1 LYTAI
6 KPRYSPTEI
15 RTKVKKPLMA
25 TPSATDLAAPRQRGR
40 RLLQYGLLFV
50 GCLLFLDALV
60 GEKGLVENLKARQ
73 QFEAIERSLA
83 RLKDDNARLSKE
95 VELLRKDPETI
106 EGIARRELGL
116 MKPGEKL
123 FIIKDAEPTAP

>member
-1 LYTAI
+1 
-6 KPRYSPTEI
+6 
-15 RTKVKKPLMA
+15 MA
-25 TPSATDLAAPRQRGR
+25 TPSAPDPAAPRERGPR
-40 RLLQYGLLFV
+40 VLQYGLLFL

-73 QFEAIERSLA
+73 QFQATERSLA
-83 RLKDDNARLSKE
+83 RLKDENARLTKE

-123 FIIKDAEPTAP
+123 FHVKDAEPAAP

>member
-1 LYTAI
+1 
-6 KPRYSPTEI
+6 
-15 RTKVKKPLMA
+15 MA
-25 TPSATDLAAPRQRGR
+25 TPSAPDPAAPRQRGR
-40 RLLQYGLLFV
+40 RLLQYGLLFL

-73 QFEAIERSLA
+73 QFQAIERSLG

-123 FIIKDAEPTAP
+123 FIVKDAEPAAP

>member
-1 LYTAI
+1 M
-6 KPRYSPTEI
+6 
-15 RTKVKKPLMA
+15 KKPSVPP
-25 TPSATDLAAPRQRGR
+25 PSGSEPAAPRPRGR
-40 RLLQYGLLFV
+40 RLVQFGLVFL

-60 GEKGLVENLKARQ
+60 GEKGFVENLKARQ
-73 QFEAIERSLA
+73 QFQAIERSLG

-123 FIIKDAEPTAP
+123 FIVKDAEPAAP

>member
-1 LYTAI
+1 
-6 KPRYSPTEI
+6 
-15 RTKVKKPLMA
+15 M
-25 TPSATDLAAPRQRGR
+25 
-40 RLLQYGLLFV
+40 LQYALLFL
-50 GCLLFLDALV
+50 GCLLFLDAVV

-73 QFEAIERSLA
+73 QFEATQRALA

-123 FIIKDAEPTAP
+123 FIVKDAEPAAP

>member
-1 LYTAI
+1 LYFAI
-6 KPRYSPTEI
+6 KRVILARRSVL
-15 RTKVKKPLMA
+15 KVKKPIMA
-25 TPSATDLAAPRQRGR
+25 TPAASDPAAPKQRGR
-40 RLLQYGLLFV
+40 RLVQYGLLFL

-73 QFEAIERSLA
+73 QFQAIERSLG

-95 VELLRKDPETI
+95 VDLLRKDPETI
-106 EGIARRELGL
+106 EGIARKELGL

-123 FIIKDAEPTAP
+123 FIIKDADPQ

>member
-1 LYTAI
+1 
-6 KPRYSPTEI
+6 
-15 RTKVKKPLMA
+15 VKKPIMA
-25 TPSATDLAAPRQRGR
+25 TPSATDPAAPRQRGR
-40 RLLQYGLLFV
+40 RVLQYGLLFL

-60 GEKGLVENLKARQ
+60 GESGLVENLKARQ
-73 QFEAIERSLA
+73 QFEAIERSLG
-83 RLKDDNARLSKE
+83 RLKDENARLSKE

-123 FIIKDAEPTAP
+123 FIIKDAEPAAP

>member
-1 LYTAI
+1 
-6 KPRYSPTEI
+6 
-15 RTKVKKPLMA
+15 MA
-25 TPSATDLAAPRQRGR
+25 TPSAPDPAAPRQRGR
-40 RLLQYGLLFV
+40 RLVQYGLLFL

-73 QFEAIERSLA
+73 QFQAIERSLG

-123 FIIKDAEPTAP
+123 FIVKDAEPAAP

>member
-1 LYTAI
+1 
-6 KPRYSPTEI
+6 
-15 RTKVKKPLMA
+15 MA
-25 TPSATDLAAPRQRGR
+25 TPAASDPAAPKQRGR
-40 RLLQYGLLFV
+40 RLVQYGLLFL

-73 QFEAIERSLA
+73 QFQAIERSLG
-83 RLKDDNARLSKE
+83 RLKDDNARLRKE

-106 EGIARRELGL
+106 EGIARKELGL

-123 FIIKDAEPTAP
+123 FIIKDAEPQ